1 MATTTPRKPKAA
13 KAAPISTVEIR
24 KRLTEF
30 VHHWKGG
37 QDERADAQTFTLRL
51 LECYGLNEHHYLR
64 EGKVPKLDGSTGYMD
79 GFIPGKL
86 IIEFKSLG
94 KNLEKAARQ
103 AMDYRWGLAPEQQP
117 RYILLCDFATF
128 VLIDLARQTLI
139 NWKLADLPKQAG
151 RLRFVIDD
159 DAPDIVEERDADR
172 RAAYQL
178 AKLHEGLLRSNFTGK
193 PLEVFLTRMLFCLF
207 ADDTGMFGES
217 SQLLRFLHGS
227 RGDGDDLG
235 PRIEK
240 LFQTLNKPDDKR
252 QTNLDDAYSRFP
264 YVNGSLFAEL
274 SEVPTFDS
282 ELRESLIACA
292 ELDWKDISP
301 AIFGAMFQ
309 GVLEEDRE
317 AEQSRKAKRRDLGAH
332 YTSERNILRA
342 INPLFMDGLR
352 AEFKAAGK
360 DRHKLQALLD
370 KLPTLH
376 LFDPACGC
384 GNFLVIAYR
393 ELRKLE
399 LEVIETLYRPKDS
412 RQNSLLHLADY
423 AKVSPDQLHGIEIE
437 ESAAHIARVAI
448 LITDHQIN
456 EQSRHIGIPRPTIPL
471 GKMPN
476 IVCANA
482 LATDWAQVLP
492 PERCSYIVGNPPF
505 VGYTYQS
512 PSQKAE
518 LAGICKE
525 IPSAGV
531 LDYVACWHIKATAY
545 MQQNPAICT
554 ALVST
559 NSICQGEQVGV
570 LWRYLLDQGVHI
582 HFAHRTFQWSNEG
595 IGVAAVHCIIVGF
608 ALQPTTT
615 CTLFDYS
622 DDIKGEG
629 QALPVSRINP
639 YLVEGPT
646 VLIEKRRKP
655 LSSNTP
661 EMVKGNQPTDGGHL
675 LLSPEEA
682 ETIRSQDSIAAKYIR
697 PFLGAE
703 EFINN
708 LPRYCLWLKE
718 STAAE
723 RKASPEIK
731 SRMEAVKI
739 MRLDSPKI
747 PTQKLAETPYLFG
760 EIRQTDKPYLLIPSV
775 SSENRR
781 FVPIGY
787 LDSQVIASNLVFM
800 LPNASLL
807 DFGILS
813 STLHNAWM
821 RTVCGRLESRYRYSN
836 TIVYNNFPWL
846 TATTEKQRKAIEM
859 AAQAVLDA
867 RASEEKRCSDA
878 GQKCSLATLYD
889 PGNMP
894 APLIKAHVELD
905 KAVDVAYG
913 YKGKKDDASRVA
925 FLFGLY
931 ETLASH
937 PTQAAPK
944 DLTADPIT
952 GRKDIT

>member
-1 MATTTPRKPKAA
+1 MATTKPRKARTA

-30 VHHWKGG
+30 IHHWKGG

-51 LECYGLNEHHYLR
+51 LECYGLSEHHYQR

-117 RYILLCDFATF
+117 RYILLCDFSTF
-128 VLIDLARQTLI
+128 VLIDLARQTQI

-207 ADDTGMFGES
+207 ADDTGMFGENG
-217 SQLLRFLHGS
+217 QLLRFLHGS

-360 DRHKLQALLD
+360 DHHKLQALLD

-448 LITDHQIN
+448 LISDHQIN

-482 LATDWAQVLP
+482 LTTDWADVLP

-505 VGYTYQS
+505 VGAKFMS
-512 PSQKAE
+512 PGQRAE
-518 LAGICKE
+518 AATVFAAVKNGGL
-525 IPSAGV
+525 
-531 LDYVACWHIKATAY
+531 LDFVACWHVKATAY
-545 MQQNPAICT
+545 MQQNPAIRT

-570 LWRYLLDQGVHI
+570 LWRYLLDQGTHI

-608 ALQPTTT
+608 ALQAPIA

-639 YLVEGPT
+639 YLVEGPD
-646 VLIEKRRKP
+646 VLLERRGKP
-655 LSSNTP
+655 LCPVPEMGIGNKPIDGGQYLFTP
-661 EMVKGNQPTDGGHL
+661 EEK
-675 LLSPEEA
+675 
-682 ETIRSQDSIAAKYIR
+682 AAFITTEPASAVWFR
-697 PFLGAE
+697 RWLGAE
-703 EFINN
+703 EFLNGIE
-708 LPRYCLWLKE
+708 RWCLWLGDAPAATLARLPKCRERIAAVRQLRAE
-718 STAAE
+718 S
-723 RKASPEIK
+723 KSP
-731 SRMEAVKI
+731 
-739 MRLDSPKI
+739 
-747 PTQKLAETPYLFG
+747 PTQKLAETPTRFHVEFMPKASYLVVP
-760 EIRQTDKPYLLIPSV
+760 KV
-775 SSENRR
+775 SSERRR
-781 FVPIGY
+781 FIPIG
-787 LDSQVIASNLVFM
+787 FM
-800 LPNASLL
+800 EPEILSSDLL
-807 DFGILS
+807 FIVPDATLYHFGVLS

-821 RTVCGRLESRYRYSN
+821 RTVAGRLESRYRYSVH
-836 TIVYNNFPWL
+836 IVYNNFPWP
-846 TATTEKQRKAIEM
+846 TAPTEKQVAAITG
-859 AAQAVLDA
+859 AAQAVLQA
-867 RASEEKRCSDA
+867 RQEEISRDS
-878 GQKCSLATLYD
+878 STTLAMLYN
-889 PGNMP
+889 PETMP
-894 APLIKAHVELD
+894 PALVKAHAELD
-905 KAVDVAYG
+905 KAVDAAYG

-925 FLFGLY
+925 FLFRLY
-931 ETLASH
+931 ETLTSH
-937 PTQAAPK
+937 PTQATPQNLSAR
-944 DLTADPIT
+944 TQ
-952 GRKDIT
+952 